1 MGKGKGER
9 AERKEKE
16 WLLGKQLKW
25 KECSMGW
32 KETDND
38 RMMKKYREKRMDRKG
53 VERARREPEKM
64 WRQMGSIK
72 KERRRSKKSGR
83 DRLKCQKAEGTSR
96 KPKNPNLSA
105 NMRKKRFGWAEW
117 RSKHEGKNTSAV
129 LFTVTIYGAWSFG
142 TIMDTLWKKM
152 LLIWQNWVIW
162 EQLFFFNL
170 FIVSKFQSLKSDV
183 FK

>member
-1 MGKGKGER
+1 MKASARNVSCHCVKYQEGKKRGMGKGKGER

-83 DRLKCQKAEGTSR
+83 DRLKCQKVEGTSR

-105 NMRKKRFGWAEW
+105 NMREKRFGWAEW
-117 RSKHEGKNTSAV
+117 RSKHEGKNTKVQFCLQLPFLEHGA
-129 LFTVTIYGAWSFG
+129 LGLLWTLYGKRCS
-142 TIMDTLWKKM
+142 
-152 LLIWQNWVIW
+152 
-162 EQLFFFNL
+162 
-170 FIVSKFQSLKSDV
+170 
-183 FK
+183 